1 MSSVPSND
9 VCFCNVKATE
19 GGLHLTLQSCYTVC
33 TVCVIVGHL
42 VVFSTDLLENLLR
55 QMADDLRPH
64 LCVLFRELGTVNI
77 VCDSKNLA
85 LCTFE
90 YSVNMIAVPVAY
102 TVVLTLLLT
111 RALFLL

>member
-1 MSSVPSND
+1 MCAFAMSRPQR
-9 VCFCNVKATE
+9 
-19 GGLHLTLQSCYTVC
+19 GGFILPCSHVILFAP
-33 TVCVIVGHL
+33 CVSLWGLYL

-55 QMADDLRPH
+55 QMADDLKPH
-64 LCVLFRELGTVNI
+64 LCVLFRKLGTVNI

-90 YSVNMIAVPVAY
+90 YSVNMIAVSVAY
-102 TVVLTLLLT
+102 TTVLTLLWT